1 MGRSNIYNDTT
12 LYSASDNYM
21 RIRISDK
28 LAAAL
33 KKFYN
38 AFPHLEYCCVLWQ
51 ECGVQLQQ
59 KVVYSV
65 PPPMSLVGLSR
76 GDSSHAYF

>member
-1 MGRSNIYNDTT
+1 
-12 LYSASDNYM
+12 M
-21 RIRISDK
+21 RIRIRDK

-38 AFPHLEYCCVLWQ
+38 AFAHLEYCCVLWK
-51 ECGVQLQQ
+51 ECRVQLQQ

-65 PPPMSLVGLSR
+65 PPPMSLVALSR
-76 GDSSHAYF
+76 GDSSRTSEF